1 MNTRTIVVFSVILAV
16 VVAIIILLVTG
27 GGGAINSDSDP
38 EGDVTV
44 SEGPDAPPDT
54 TLADISRV
62 VVSADNGEVTFEAEM
77 ASAIP
82 RRVKNGSLAWRWE
95 VYEGGEMTWLVTANV
110 DLGPNAS
117 LVATQRNYQTSTIDD
132 TLPGSIEVEGT
143 TLRIQV
149 RTNKL
154 KGFPETFDWLLKT
167 SLDASRTKANSA
179 LAEDLAPDSGYLQ
192 TRP

>member
-1 MNTRTIVVFSVILAV
+1 MNTRTVVVFSVILAV

-27 GGGAINSDSDP
+27 GGGSINSDSDAD
-38 EGDVTV
+38 GDVTV
-44 SEGPDAPPDT
+44 SDGPNVPPDT
-54 TLADISRV
+54 TLADISQV
-62 VVSADNGEVTFEAEM
+62 EVTADNGDLTFEAEM

-95 VYEGGEMTWLVTANV
+95 VYEAGELTWLVTANV

-143 TLRIQV
+143 TLRILV

-167 SLDASRTKANSA
+167 SLDASRTKAKSA
-179 LAEDLAPDSGYLQ
+179 IAEDLAPDSGFLQ